1 LINLLTHENH
11 WFANRARIELASR
24 RDPHALT
31 RLHAMATQTSDVR
44 AALEGLWAIHAIG
57 GFDDSLALKLSTN
70 PAPYIRYWTVRFVG
84 DQKVASGDVA
94 AALAALA
101 ATEESDVVRGQLAA
115 TAKRLPA
122 EQAVPI
128 VAALLRHSPNDSD
141 PRVPWLIWWA
151 IESKAASDADYL
163 VGTFGTREM
172 WANPGARENNLR
184 LIRRFAAEGT
194 SSSYDAC
201 SRMIESAPKNE
212 RVEIHGSLRQGLAER
227 AVGLQ
232 GIGQGELF
240 VDQATGGNVEPAA
253 EIRKY
258 QPLTGPLRE
267 YIDARWREQPD
278 NDATLQLALQ
288 AGIDGAQDKLASDVL
303 QPGLPPDR
311 RVQLLRLLREF
322 NISSAASQL
331 VQFVLSNEP
340 EQVRIAALDVLA
352 GIDDGNVARELL
364 DAYPNL
370 SASLQSR
377 VRDAL
382 ASRPATALALLQ
394 QVDAGAISASDIPLD
409 QLRRVALHSDN
420 QIDALMRKHWGNIGP
435 GTAEEKLAIMRRYNN
450 DLRVTAGDPHR
461 GKEVFAK
468 SCAICHQLNG
478 EGNKIGADL
487 TTANRQDRAALLGN
501 IVDPSAVVR
510 REYMSY
516 VVTTTSGRVYSGLI
530 AEQDGATI
538 TVLDAKNERL
548 KIPREEIDTLDESGT
563 SLMPERILDEL
574 TSAQIRDLFAY
585 LESAPAK

>member
-1 LINLLTHENH
+1 
-11 WFANRARIELASR
+11 
-24 RDPHALT
+24 
-31 RLHAMATQTSDVR
+31 
-44 AALEGLWAIHAIG
+44 
-57 GFDDSLALKLSTN
+57 
-70 PAPYIRYWTVRFVG
+70 
-84 DQKVASGDVA
+84 
-94 AALAALA
+94 
-101 ATEESDVVRGQLAA
+101 
-115 TAKRLPA
+115 
-122 EQAVPI
+122 
-128 VAALLRHSPNDSD
+128 
-141 PRVPWLIWWA
+141 
-151 IESKAASDADYL
+151 
-163 VGTFGTREM
+163 
-172 WANPGARENNLR
+172 
-184 LIRRFAAEGT
+184 
-194 SSSYDAC
+194 
-201 SRMIESAPKNE
+201 
-212 RVEIHGSLRQGLAER
+212 
-227 AVGLQ
+227 
-232 GIGQGELF
+232 
-240 VDQATGGNVEPAA
+240 
-253 EIRKY
+253 
-258 QPLTGPLRE
+258 
-267 YIDARWREQPD
+267 
-278 NDATLQLALQ
+278 
-288 AGIDGAQDKLASDVL
+288 
-303 QPGLPPDR
+303 
-311 RVQLLRLLREF
+311 LLRLLREF